1 MFSVVDLSYLLG
13 SGVLLGGVYLLRNYS
28 YRIILFE
35 AGCIYLN
42 VETKIIKIKNRIEKS
57 LVKFK
62 SKKNIEFYC
71 DGYKIFKTNIES
83 LDEKDFPLEFDYI
96 ICKQKNENNEEMY
109 RFFESELELMDEIKN
124 NNKIIFTKC
133 PVTILNCKLIMKD
146 EGEKV
151 MHNIT
156 PFKSAYYSGN
166 KLYTKNFIKHFYN
179 IDLFD
184 KYVVKFIDSNIKS
197 VELENR
203 EIILLGDNSYEIKE
217 LNKTEEKFTQNDEK
231 EKINLKESLY
241 EYALDPEVLPSVIE
255 EINTQT
261 NENDENDEDWEQ
273 PNNDSFDIKRKKW
286 LSSI

>member
-1 MFSVVDLSYLLG
+1 MFSLVDLSYLLG

-28 YRIILFE
+28 YKNILFDV
-35 AGCIYLN
+35 GFIYLDF
-42 VETKIIKIKNRIEKS
+42 ETKVIKLKNRIEKN
-57 LVKFK
+57 LVNFK
-62 SKKNIEFYC
+62 NKKNIEFYC

-133 PVTILNCKLIMKD
+133 PVTILNCKLIM
-146 EGEKV
+146 EYECEKV
-151 MHNIT
+151 IHNIT

-203 EIILLGDNSYEIKE
+203 EIILLGNNSYEIIG
-217 LNKTEEKFTQNDEK
+217 LNQTEEKNTQTEN
-231 EKINLKESLY
+231 ISLNESLL
-241 EYALDPEVLPSVIE
+241 EPDVLPSTNE
-255 EINTQT
+255 EINVI
-261 NENDENDEDWEQ
+261 ENVNDEDWEH
-273 PNNDSFDIKRKKW
+273 NMIH
-286 LSSI
+286 